1 MPATFSAPTYI
12 PAAVDFSKLFL
23 PEQFTP
29 LFHTSAYANLSAEQ
43 RRRYNQLYALYFN
56 EQIIFFETSLSESV
70 LLPLVD
76 SRLPEGLTVGLRE
89 FMEEE
94 QRHTRMF
101 RALNEAC
108 APDLY
113 AGHPFYFIRVPPSQ
127 SSVLDWVARRP
138 RVFPMV
144 VWLMLLQ
151 EERSMFYSRTIL
163 RLKGELEPQFVSV
176 HRAHLADEADHV
188 RWDEDLLDQLWDRCH
203 PVLRRINA
211 EFFRWMVGEF
221 FNTPKRGGLH
231 VVSRL
236 IVEFPELAPRL
247 PQLRTQVRQLAH
259 SKTYHQSLYSRE
271 MVPRTFARFDKY
283 AEFSLLGRTLYGY
296 ERNPLET

>member
-1 MPATFSAPTYI
+1 MLATSSARQV

-29 LFHTSAYANLSAEQ
+29 LYHTNAYASLSVEQ

-70 LLPLVD
+70 LLPLAD
-76 SRLPEGLTVGLRE
+76 SRLPESLTAALRE
-89 FMEEE
+89 FVAEER
-94 QRHTRMF
+94 RHTRMF
-101 RALNEAC
+101 RGLNEAC

-113 AGHPFYFIRVPPSQ
+113 DGRRFYFIRVPPSQ

-144 VWLMLLQ
+144 LWLMLLQ
-151 EERSMFYSRTIL
+151 EERSLFYSRTIL
-163 RLKGELEPQFVSV
+163 ARKEEIEPHFVRV
-176 HRAHLADEADHV
+176 HRTHLADEAGHV
-188 RWDEDLLDQLWDRCH
+188 RWDEDLLDQIWNRCH

-211 EFFRWMVGEF
+211 ELFRWMVGEF
-221 FNTPKRGGLH
+221 FNTPKRGGLR
-231 VVSRL
+231 VVSQL
-236 IVEFPELAPRL
+236 TAEFPELAPRL
-247 PQLRTQVRQLAH
+247 PQLRTQVRQLAR

-271 MVPRTFARFDKY
+271 MVPRTFARFDEH

-296 ERNPLET
+296 ERNLLHS

>member
-1 MPATFSAPTYI
+1 MLGTSSTPTQI
-12 PAAVDFSKLFL
+12 SAAVDFSKLFL

-29 LFHTSAYANLSAEQ
+29 LFHTRAYASLSAEQ

-70 LLPLVD
+70 LLPLAH
-76 SRLPEGLTVGLRE
+76 SGLPESLTLALGE

-113 AGHPFYFIRVPPSQ
+113 AGNSFYFIRVTPTQ
-127 SSVLDWVARRP
+127 SRALEWVARRP

-144 VWLMLLQ
+144 LWLMLLQ

-163 RLKGELEPQFVSV
+163 RRKEELEPHFVSV
-176 HRAHLADEADHV
+176 HRTHLADEAGHV
-188 RWDEDLLDQLWDRCH
+188 GWDEDLLDQVWDRCH
-203 PVLRRINA
+203 PALRRINA
-211 EFFRWMVGEF
+211 ELFRWMVGEF
-221 FNTPKRGGLH
+221 FNTPKRGGLR
-231 VVSRL
+231 VATRL
-236 IVEFPELAPRL
+236 TVEFPELAPRL
-247 PQLRTQVRQLAH
+247 GELRTQVRQLAR
-259 SKTYHQSLYSRE
+259 SGTYHRSLYSRE

-283 AEFSLLGRTLYGY
+283 AEFSWLGRTLYGY
-296 ERNPLET
+296 ERNTLET